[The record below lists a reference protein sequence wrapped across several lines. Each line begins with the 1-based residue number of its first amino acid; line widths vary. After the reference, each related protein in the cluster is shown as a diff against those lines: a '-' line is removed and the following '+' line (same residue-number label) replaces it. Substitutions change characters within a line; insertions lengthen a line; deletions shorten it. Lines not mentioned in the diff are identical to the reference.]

1 MVWRM
6 PERNAMNLLI
16 RQESMAN
23 VDAIRAVTVA
33 AFRHA
38 PHASYIEQFI
48 AAALREAL
56 ALSLVAEEAGT
67 IGGHIAASPVT
78 ISDGSRNWYG
88 LGPIAVAPTWQQ

>member
-1 MVWRM
+1 
-6 PERNAMNLLI
+6 MNLLI

-38 PHASYIEQFI
+38 PHASPIEQFI
-48 AAALREAL
+48 AAAMREAL

-67 IGGHIAASPVT
+67 IGGHIAAPPVA
-78 ISDGSRNWYG
+78 ISDGSRN
-88 LGPIAVAPTWQQ
+88 